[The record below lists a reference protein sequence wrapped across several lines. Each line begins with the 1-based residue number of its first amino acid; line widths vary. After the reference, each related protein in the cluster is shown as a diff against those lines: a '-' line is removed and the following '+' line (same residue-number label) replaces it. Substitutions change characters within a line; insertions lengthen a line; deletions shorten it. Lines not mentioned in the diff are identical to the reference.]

1 MNSDEE
7 EWDENKKCTYLDNAA
22 FDSDGDDN
30 DNELFEKVSVSE
42 LGFELNRDT
51 RTRSVKKVKRKAS
64 ANATNLVAKA
74 VKLAVITSSSS
85 AKSSAKVKNQK
96 KENAL
101 VDDKLNGKR
110 KAPEIETMKVS
121 KAVKVDLPIL
131 EAVTTLAQTASLIAA
146 SLPALAVTA
155 SSSAASSATST
166 ATSTATSSATSS
178 AKVVKKKKKKKEK
191 VLAYD
196 QLDSDDDDDDDDDDD
211 GDDVS
216 DDGAIA
222 ALAKKEKKSRQF
234 GGPLKDDDK
243 LFEVQGTIVDVT
255 LVNATVFLPVEFS
268 STIDSMTEGK
278 HIASAASTW
287 INMEQEQ
294 ALRPIPDSAIALE
307 KSRLNKRKKDVLKEA
322 QSAVQK
328 GITEWALNTSFD
340 ILLTEGEIR
349 AQFKQYIDANA
360 FLAAYYLHISAILAC
375 KIAIKRFFTCKSTND
390 DVFKVTKKGIEST
403 QTRKVIRVD
412 FRRKFYNK
420 FIDKDFEKFI
430 ENTIILIL
438 KNNIILL
445 GAFTFFFIFKL
456 N

>member
-7 EWDENKKCTYLDNAA
+7 EWDENIKCTYLDDAA
-22 FDSDGDDN
+22 FDSDGDDD
-30 DNELFEKVSVSE
+30 DNELLENVSVSE

-51 RTRSVKKVKRKAS
+51 RTRLVKKVKRKAP
-64 ANATNLVAKA
+64 ADATNLVAKA
-74 VKLAVITSSSS
+74 VKLAAITASSS

-110 KAPEIETMKVS
+110 KAPEVETMKVS
-121 KAVKVDLPIL
+121 KAVKVDSPIL

-155 SSSAASSATST
+155 SSSA
-166 ATSTATSSATSS
+166 TSSATSS
-178 AKVVKKKKKKKEK
+178 AKVRKKKKEK

-196 QLDSDDDDDDDDDDD
+196 QLDSDDDDDDDDDD

-278 HIASAASTW
+278 QIASAASTW

-328 GITEWALNTSFD
+328 GITEWALNTNFD

-390 DVFKVTKKGIEST
+390 DVFTVTKKGIESN

-445 GAFTFFFIFKL
+445 GAFTFIFHF
-456 N
+456 